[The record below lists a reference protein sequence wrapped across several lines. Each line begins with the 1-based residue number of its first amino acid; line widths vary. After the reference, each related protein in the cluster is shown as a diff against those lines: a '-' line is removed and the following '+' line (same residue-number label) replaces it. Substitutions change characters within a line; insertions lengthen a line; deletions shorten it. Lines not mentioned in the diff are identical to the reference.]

1 MPESFHERAA
11 QAVSPARLDTPTP
24 RLAPARTPSSVAD
37 RPAPTAVSTS
47 APPRVLIVDDIPDN
61 VRLLRLLMEPLG
73 CEISEANNGRQA
85 LECVQAQ
92 PPDLILLDVVMPE
105 MDGLSVCAQLKN
117 DPATRLIPVVMIT
130 GVRGEE
136 EKVSAIEA
144 GADDFLNKPFSKVE
158 LLARAKALLR
168 LKRFTD
174 DLESAET
181 TLLTL
186 AQAVESR
193 DPHTGDHCER
203 LARMGVRLGRCLGL
217 PGDSLQ
223 ALRRGGYLHDVGK
236 VAVPDAILLKPAR
249 LSEEEWVVMRRHT
262 LVGEEICRRL
272 RSLALVLPIIRPHHE
287 RWDGSG
293 YPDGLKSDAIPLL
306 ARVLQMVDIY
316 DALRT
321 ARPYKPA
328 FSASEAVKQMERE
341 AGQGWLDPQLL
352 SEFTRAHDEIVAD
365 SWLLA
370 CVDKLATNR

>member
-1 MPESFHERAA
+1 LVPVKAA
-11 QAVSPARLDTPTP
+11 RNLV
-24 RLAPARTPSSVAD
+24 D
-37 RPAPTAVSTS
+37 RPAPTAASPS

-73 CEISEANNGRQA
+73 CEIYEANNGRQA
-85 LECVQAQ
+85 LESVQVH

-105 MDGLSVCAQLKN
+105 MDGLSVCARLKN
-117 DPATRLIPVVMIT
+117 DTATRLIPVVVIT

-144 GADDFLNKPFSKVE
+144 GADDFLNKPFSKIE

-174 DLESAET
+174 ELELAET

-193 DPHTGDHCER
+193 DPRTGDHCER
-203 LARMGVRLGRCLGL
+203 LARMGVHLGQCLSL
-217 PGDSLQ
+217 PEDSLQ
-223 ALRRGGYLHDVGK
+223 ALRRGGYLHDIGK
-236 VAVPDAILLKPAR
+236 VAVPDAILLKPGR
-249 LSEEEWVVMRRHT
+249 LTEEEWTVMKRHPLT
-262 LVGEEICRRL
+262 GEEICRRL
-272 RSLALVLPIIRPHHE
+272 RSFALVLPIIRSHHE

-293 YPDGLKSDAIPLL
+293 YPDGLRGDAIPLL
-306 ARVLQMVDIY
+306 ARILQMVDIY

-328 FSASEAVKQMERE
+328 LSVSEVLEQMERE
-341 AGQGWLDPQLL
+341 AGQGWLDPALL

-365 SWLLA
+365 SWPLG
-370 CVDKLATNR
+370 CVDKPASNR

>member
-1 MPESFHERAA
+1 MRESLDERTA
-11 QAVSPARLDTPTP
+11 QAVSPTRLDTPAP
-24 RLAPARTPSSVAD
+24 RLAPVKGSRTMVD
-37 RPAPTAVSTS
+37 LLAPTAVSTS

-73 CEISEANNGRQA
+73 CEIFEANNGRQA
-85 LECVQAQ
+85 LECVQAR

-117 DPATRLIPVVMIT
+117 DPTTRLIPVVMIT

-174 DLESAET
+174 ELESAEA

-193 DPHTGDHCER
+193 DPHTGGHCER

-217 PGDSLQ
+217 PEASLQ
-223 ALRRGGYLHDVGK
+223 ALRRGGYLHDIGK

-249 LSEEEWVVMRRHT
+249 LTEEEWVVMRRHT
-262 LVGEEICRRL
+262 VVGEEICRRL
-272 RSLALVLPIIRPHHE
+272 RSLTLVLPIIRSHHE

-293 YPDGLKSDAIPLL
+293 YPDGLKADTIPLL

-328 FSASEAVKQMERE
+328 LSASETLEQMERE
-341 AGQGWLDPQLL
+341 AGQGWLDPHLL
-352 SEFTRAHDEIVAD
+352 AEFARAHDEIVAD
-365 SWLLA
+365 SWPLG
-370 CVDKLATNR
+370 CVDKPAINR

>member
-1 MPESFHERAA
+1 
-11 QAVSPARLDTPTP
+11 
-24 RLAPARTPSSVAD
+24 
-37 RPAPTAVSTS
+37 
-47 APPRVLIVDDIPDN
+47 VLVVDDLDAN
-61 VRLLRLLMEPLG
+61 RRLLESLLEPLG
-73 CEISEANNGRQA
+73 VTVRQA
-85 LECVQAQ
+85 ADGREALEEVETH
-92 PPDLILLDVVMPE
+92 PPDLILLDVMMPE
-105 MDGLSVCAQLKN
+105 VNGLEVCAQLKA
-117 DPATRLIPVVMIT
+117 DPRTRLIPIVVIT
-130 GVRGEE
+130 ALHGEQ
-136 EKVSAIEA
+136 EKVRAIDA

-272 RSLALVLPIIRPHHE
+272 RSLALVLPIIRSHHE

>member
-1 MPESFHERAA
+1 MPESLHHTVA
-11 QAVSPARLDTPTP
+11 QASSPSRLDIPTP
-24 RLAPARTPSSVAD
+24 RLAPARASRIVVEP
-37 RPAPTAVSTS
+37 PAPTVVSTH

-61 VRLLRLLMEPLG
+61 VRLLRLLMAPLG
-73 CEISEANNGRQA
+73 CEIMEASSGRQA
-85 LECVQAQ
+85 LECVQAR

-105 MDGLSVCAQLKN
+105 MDGLSVCAQVKN
-117 DPATRLIPVVMIT
+117 DPATRLIPVVVIT

-174 DLESAET
+174 ELESAEA

-186 AQAVESR
+186 AMAVESR

-217 PGDSLQ
+217 PGESLQ

-249 LSEEEWVVMRRHT
+249 LTEEEWAVMRRHT

-272 RSLALVLPIIRPHHE
+272 RSLTLVLPIIRSHHE

-293 YPDGLKSDAIPLL
+293 YPDGLKGDAIPLL

-328 FSASEAVKQMERE
+328 LSASEALEQMERE
-341 AGQGWLDPQLL
+341 ASQGWLDPQLL
-352 SEFTRAHDEIVAD
+352 ADFARAHDEIVVD
-365 SWLLA
+365 SWPLA
-370 CVDKLATNR
+370 CVDKPAINR

>member
-1 MPESFHERAA
+1 MPESLHDPTAEGA
-11 QAVSPARLDTPTP
+11 SPSRLDTLAP
-24 RLAPARTPSSVAD
+24 RLAPARASRIVVEP
-37 RPAPTAVSTS
+37 PAATMVSTP

-73 CEISEANNGRQA
+73 CEIVEANNGRQA
-85 LECVQAQ
+85 LECVEAR

-105 MDGLSVCAQLKN
+105 MDGLRVCAQLKN

-136 EKVSAIEA
+136 EKVNAIEA

-174 DLESAET
+174 ELESAEA

-186 AQAVESR
+186 AVAVESR
-193 DPHTGDHCER
+193 DSHTGGHCER
-203 LARMGVRLGRCLGL
+203 LARMGVRLGGCLGL
-217 PGDSLQ
+217 PEASLQ
-223 ALRRGGYLHDVGK
+223 ALRRGGYLHDIGK

-249 LSEEEWVVMRRHT
+249 LTEDEWAVMRRHT

-272 RSLALVLPIIRPHHE
+272 RSFALVLPIIRSHHE

-293 YPDGLKSDAIPLL
+293 YPDGLTSDAIPLL

-328 FSASEAVKQMERE
+328 LSASETLEQMERE
-341 AGQGWLDPQLL
+341 AGQGWLDPQLRAA
-352 SEFTRAHDEIVAD
+352 FARAHDKIVAD
-365 SWLLA
+365 SWPLA
-370 CVDKLATNR
+370 CVDKPASNR